1 MSMIN
6 KIKEITN
13 NMESLAKE
21 KPTVHIVS
29 NTKILIENYRSIK
42 IFDINSLILETDE
55 IYICI
60 KGQNLTVEYFS
71 PSRIIACGKI
81 DEIAYKPSLVSEEL

>member
-13 NMESLAKE
+13 NIESLAKE
-21 KPTVHIVS
+21 KPTVHIIS

-42 IFDINSLILETDE
+42 IFDINSLVLEADE

-60 KGQNLTVEYFS
+60 KGENIEVEYFS
-71 PSRIIACGKI
+71 PSRIIAGGNI
-81 DEIAYKPSLVSEEL
+81 REVAYKSSLISEEL